1 MAKPLPPSIPPRG
14 LTPDQA
20 AMYVGYSAKVFS
32 ELVRQGLLP
41 GAMPGGNYDRAAID
55 AALDRLSGLARPSP
69 ADQAAEA
76 RRRIPRESDRE
87 VRHASG
93 K

>member
-1 MAKPLPPSIPPRG
+1 MARPLPNNIPPRG

-20 AMYVGYSAKVFS
+20 AMYTGYARKTFD

-41 GAMPGGNYDRAAID
+41 PAIPGGNYDRDAID
-55 AALDRLSGLARPSP
+55 AALDRLSGLAEPSVI
-69 ADQAAEA
+69 DWETEA
-76 RRRIPRESDRE
+76 RRRIPREGHRE
-87 VRHASG
+87 VHHAPA